1 MWIRDRTFDIDVLDP
16 AFAPGTGTPV
26 CGGLATW
33 QALEFIRSLN
43 SVDFV
48 GMDLV
53 EVSPPFDHSE
63 ITSMAAATVA
73 HDWLCVMADKKRNLN
88 L

>member
-1 MWIRDRTFDIDVLDP
+1 M
-16 AFAPGTGTPV
+16 
-26 CGGLATW
+26 ATW
-33 QALEFIRSLN
+33 QALEFIRSLEN
-43 SVDFV
+43 INFV

-53 EVSPPFDHSE
+53 EVSPPFDHAE

-73 HDWLCVMADKKRNLN
+73 HDWICIMANQKRKLN

>member
-1 MWIRDRTFDIDVLDP
+1 MRRSK
-16 AFAPGTGTPV
+16 TGDYY
-26 CGGLATW
+26 
-33 QALEFIRSLN
+33 LESLHQDSLN
-43 SVDFV
+43 VNFV

-53 EVSPPFDHSE
+53 EVSPPFDHAE

-73 HDWLCVMADKKRNLN
+73 HDWICIMANQKRKLN

>member
-1 MWIRDRTFDIDVLDP
+1 MRVND
-16 AFAPGTGTPV
+16 
-26 CGGLATW
+26 
-33 QALEFIRSLN
+33 LN
-43 SVDFV
+43 INFV

-53 EVSPPFDHSE
+53 EVSPPFDHAE

-73 HDWLCVMADKKRNLN
+73 HDWICIMADKKRKLK